1 MRLIG
6 AAERALGLHVLRATD
21 IDRKPFGKFIH
32 ELGDT
37 KFTIAQS
44 RIDINAARLL
54 VLEAAVSFILIIR
67 KGKD

>member
-6 AAERALGLHVLRATD
+6 AAERALALHVLRATD
-21 IDRKPFGKFIH
+21 PDRKPFGKFIH